1 MGPESTERVENEFGV
16 LFMPDD
22 LGRGV
27 MPGFGKGEQ
36 PHVCIERFYAVD
48 YDFGSVC
55 SVGGNS

>member
-27 MPGFGKGEQ
+27 MPGFGEGEP
-36 PHVCIERFYAVD
+36 PHVCIEIFYAVD
-48 YDFGSVC
+48 YEFGYAC
-55 SVGGNS
+55 SVSRNA